1 MPSYQHLIIVASFDI
16 VCISSHDLTDSL
28 SLAHQHAGKS
38 LPSVL
43 WRELVGNFSLSYFL
57 SSAMPKG
64 KQEKYKEVAMIIPK

>member
-1 MPSYQHLIIVASFDI
+1 MASFDI
-16 VCISSHDLTDSL
+16 VCISSHDLTDRFSI
-28 SLAHQHAGKS
+28 AHQYAGKS

-43 WRELVGNFSLSYFL
+43 WKEMVGNFSLSYFL